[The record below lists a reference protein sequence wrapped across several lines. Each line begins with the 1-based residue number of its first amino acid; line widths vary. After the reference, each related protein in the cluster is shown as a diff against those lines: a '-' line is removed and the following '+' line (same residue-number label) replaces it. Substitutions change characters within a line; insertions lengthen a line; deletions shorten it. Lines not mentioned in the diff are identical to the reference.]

1 MLPCQCP
8 NCGRW
13 LKFNMSYSCGNPV
26 VYYTCDCGYD
36 SSKQNLTYGTTVT
49 YDRDYFK
56 EHIVKLQ

>member
-1 MLPCQCP
+1 
-8 NCGRW
+8 
-13 LKFNMSYSCGNPV
+13 MSYSCGNPV

-56 EHIVKLQ
+56 EHSTARL